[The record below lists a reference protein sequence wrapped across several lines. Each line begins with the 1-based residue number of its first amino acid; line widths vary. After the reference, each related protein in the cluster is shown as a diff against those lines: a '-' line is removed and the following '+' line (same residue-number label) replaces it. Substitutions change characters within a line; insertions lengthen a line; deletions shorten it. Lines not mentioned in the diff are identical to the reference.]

1 MTTHDSTPQG
11 SVPPEDIG
19 SALEHIH
26 RLATGVEPAAR
37 DLNRALTDL
46 VGTCPVG
53 DDGTW
58 TRIVVDPEGR
68 HFVQLPTLPVDVAL
82 RLSTAIA
89 AVAEGLEPPAP
100 STAGLDYRLPFALT
114 DTGETATSGFARAA
128 L

>member
-19 SALEHIH
+19 TALEHIH

-37 DLNRALTDL
+37 DLNRTLTDL
-46 VGTCPVG
+46 VGCCPVG

-58 TRIVVDPEGR
+58 TRIVVDDEGR

-89 AVAEGLEPPAP
+89 AVAEGLEPPVP

-114 DTGETATSGFARAA
+114 DTGEAATSGFARAA